1 MNFLKANRIPV
12 VLKFVCSFIA
22 LVIINISSFA
32 QDKTLNDNNISDIS
46 GNWEGKIVV
55 NESRS
60 IGILWKFEQSN
71 DGKLIG
77 FMGPASKG
85 VATLSML
92 DLKITDSTLNFSI
105 HSQGN
110 FSGEI
115 SRSEIKGTWSA
126 GGKKLALNMMRA
138 SMFQK
143 TQKALKKSVSGKD
156 IYESIALGDVTTI
169 KTFLDKGNDI
179 DKKYDKGIPLLF
191 YAIKNDRSHQVAKY
205 LLNRGANPNEELEGV
220 TPLMYAVAYQNYEIV
235 KALIN
240 HKADINSISSDQQTA
255 LTFAIKG
262 RDQKAIQLLVNHG
275 ANPNLKIRDNYTAID
290 LAKEENIRE
299 ILEVLKIP
307 YEGISDG
314 PYVIEV
320 DKKRTAI
327 WISKGKK
334 YSQKINVKTPQ
345 VIDYNGMS
353 ATLWANTS
361 TEIKK
366 LEYKG
371 SFNVAAISDIHGQYA
386 TVLKL
391 LKNNEIIDVNENW
404 NFGNGHFV
412 ITGDVFDRGAHVTEV
427 LWFLYNLE
435 KQAEQAGGKVHLLL
449 GNHDVMVLNGNLRS
463 IHPKYTE
470 TAKILGKPFNV
481 LFNKESVLGNWLR
494 TRSVLVKINGMLFT
508 HGGFHPDLVSKG
520 LSLRQINSEFK
531 QELVASELS
540 KDRSELGNYLHR
552 GNGPI
557 YYRGYFQ
564 GELATTEQ
572 IDQLL
577 KHFQIT
583 NIIVGHTTHRQIET
597 SYDGKVI
604 VIDANMKSG
613 EMGEILLWKNKE
625 FTRGTLTG
633 EKRPLRIK

>member
-1 MNFLKANRIPV
+1 MPE
-12 VLKFVCSFIA
+12 VLKFVCSFIT
-22 LVIINISSFA
+22 LFIINISSSA
-32 QDKTLNDNNISDIS
+32 QNKTLNNHNISDIS
-46 GNWEGKIVV
+46 GKWEGKIVV

-60 IGILWKFEQSN
+60 IGILWRFEQSN

-85 VATLSML
+85 VATLPMS
-92 DLKITDSTLNFSI
+92 DLKIIDSTLSFTINSEG
-105 HSQGN
+105 SY
-110 FSGEI
+110 SGKI
-115 SRSEIKGTWSA
+115 SASGINGTWAA
-126 GGKKLALNMMRA
+126 GGKKLILDMMRVSA
-138 SMFQK
+138 FQK
-143 TQKALKKSVSGKD
+143 TQKALKKAESRKD
-156 IYESIALGDVTTI
+156 IHESISLGDIPAI
-169 KTFLDKGNDI
+169 KAFLDKGNDI
-179 DKKYDKGIPLLF
+179 NKKYDKGVPLLF
-191 YAIKNDRSHQVAKY
+191 YAIKNDRSYQVAKY
-205 LLNRGANPNEELEGV
+205 LLNHGANVNLEFSGI
-220 TPLMYAVAYQNYEIV
+220 TPLMYAVAYQNHEIV
-235 KALIN
+235 KELIN
-240 HKADINSISSDQQTA
+240 HKADVNSVSSDQQTA

-262 RDQKAIQLLVNHG
+262 RDKKALQLLVNNG
-275 ANPNLKIRDNYTAID
+275 ADPSLKIHDNYTAID
-290 LAKEENIRE
+290 LGKEENIQE
-299 ILEVLKIP
+299 ILEVLNIP

-314 PYVIEV
+314 PYVVEIE
-320 DKKRTAI
+320 KKRRAV

-334 YSQKINVKTPQ
+334 YSQKVNAKTPQ
-345 VIDYNGMS
+345 VIDYNGMK

-361 TEIKK
+361 TEVKK

-371 SFNVAAISDIHGQYA
+371 NFNVAAISDIHGQYT

-391 LKNNEIIDVNENW
+391 LKNNEIIDANENW

-435 KQAEQAGGKVHLLL
+435 KQAELAGGKVHLLL

-463 IHPKYTE
+463 VHPKYTE
-470 TAKILGKPFNV
+470 TAKILGKPFNS

-494 TRSVLVKINGMLFT
+494 TRSVLVKINDILFT
-508 HGGFHPDLVSKG
+508 HGGFHPDIVSKG
-520 LSLRQINSEFK
+520 LSLSKINSEFK
-531 QELVASELS
+531 QELVANELS
-540 KDRSELGNYLHR
+540 EGRSELGNYLHR

-564 GELATTEQ
+564 GKRATTQQ

-597 SYDGKVI
+597 RYNGKVI

-613 EMGEILLWKNKE
+613 EMGEILLWNNNE

-633 EKRPLRIK
+633 KKLPLKIK